1 LLNGR
6 EKVVKNYEKPTITTF
21 DEKKIVENTDK
32 IKISAP
38 PPSAWS
44 CVRG

>member
-1 LLNGR
+1 MQ
-6 EKVVKNYEKPTITTF
+6 KYEKPTVTTF
-21 DEKKIVENTDK
+21 DEEALVKTVDE
-32 IKISAP
+32 IKVSGP

>member
-1 LLNGR
+1 MS
-6 EKVVKNYEKPTITTF
+6 KKYEKPTITTF
-21 DEKKIVENTDK
+21 DERNAVESVDSVK
-32 IKISAP
+32 VSGP

>member
-1 LLNGR
+1 M
-6 EKVVKNYEKPTITTF
+6 YEKPTITTF
-21 DEKKIVENTDK
+21 DAEEAVVNSSIDQKVT
-32 IKISAP
+32 SP

>member
-1 LLNGR
+1 M
-6 EKVVKNYEKPTITTF
+6 KKYEKPTITTF
-21 DEKKIVENTDK
+21 DEKALMENADS
-32 IKISAP
+32 IKVSGP

>member
-1 LLNGR
+1 M
-6 EKVVKNYEKPTITTF
+6 KKYEKPTIVTF
-21 DEKKIVENTDK
+21 DEKSVIENSNDVK
-32 IKISAP
+32 VSGP

>member
-1 LLNGR
+1 M
-6 EKVVKNYEKPTITTF
+6 KKYEKPTVTTF
-21 DEKKIVENTDK
+21 DEKKAMENADK
-32 IKISAP
+32 VKVSGP

>member
-1 LLNGR
+1 M
-6 EKVVKNYEKPTITTF
+6 KKYEKPSITTF
-21 DEKKIVENTDK
+21 DEEKLVENVDR
-32 IKISAP
+32 IKVSGP